1 MIIEQKRL
9 SSLETTL
16 FFPKRF
22 PISGVI
28 YYNKEHAPLTQHIDL
43 LDNILSCGEVESLLL
58 TENFIYLQSTDTAHL
73 EDIEA
78 LTMAEISEYN
88 FDAPKISMPHQEHTA
103 AQIKLIL
110 KIIVAPFLQRD
121 GGDIELVSYNNGT
134 AIVHFLGK
142 CQGCPYA
149 QKTLKERVEK
159 NLIYYLPEV
168 REVVLQ

>member
-9 SSLETTL
+9 SALETTL

-22 PISGVI
+22 PINGVI
-28 YYNKEHAPLTQHIDL
+28 YYHKEQAPLTESIDL
-43 LDNILSCGEVESLLL
+43 LDNILSYGEINVLFL
-58 TENFIYLQSTDTAHL
+58 TENFIYIQSSEAAYL

-88 FDAPKISMPHQEHTA
+88 FDTQKISIPSQEHTDA
-103 AQIKLIL
+103 KIKLIL

-121 GGDIELVSYNNGT
+121 GGDIELVSYHNGT

-168 REVVLQ
+168 REVILQ